1 MIAFLVLALSLDFL
15 LVLLQLLTPNVLIPW
30 LLGMVFGVFVGATPG
45 LTATMA
51 VALIVPVSFYLE
63 PNAGLALI
71 IGVSFTAI
79 FAGDI
84 PATYL
89 RIPGTPASAAA
100 TLDGHQMA
108 KQGRGGL
115 ALILDLLCS
124 SLGGLIGVA
133 LLMLVASPLAQFAL
147 LFSNFEYF
155 WLGLLGLSMS
165 ALVTQGSTFAGV
177 MSAALGVLISTVG
190 RDILSSVP
198 RYTFGRMEL
207 EQGFHFIPV
216 MIGLFGLAEVLR
228 NLRSDAS
235 LAMPSVKGKS
245 ELPIKEGLFVIVR
258 HKWLVIRSAVVGA
271 IIGALPGAGADIAA
285 WASYGLAQKTSS
297 QPEDFG
303 SGSVEGVIAPTS
315 ANNAAV
321 AGAWIP
327 ALVFGVPGDAVTAIV
342 LGAMTMYNI
351 IPGPKLF
358 QEGTQV
364 QSIFCIALVTQLLL
378 LPAGLVGIYAFGW
391 MLRLPRRFVLVAVV
405 VFSVVGAFAI
415 NNSMFDV
422 YVMLA
427 FGVVGFFL
435 ESQRVPLAPLILGLI
450 LGPLVERKLRA
461 GLISTSG
468 DLAPMFTRPICVAL
482 AVLLIVMLVGGPLV
496 RLLAARRRN

>member
-1 MIAFLVLALSLDFL
+1 MGAAGVGAKPWFDLH
-15 LVLLQLLTPNVLIPW
+15 QLLTPSVLVPW
-30 LLGMVFGVFVGATPG
+30 LLGMMFGVFVGATPG

-108 KQGRGGL
+108 KQGRGSL
-115 ALILDLLCS
+115 ALILDLFCS

-133 LLMLVASPLAQFAL
+133 LLMLVAAPLAKFAL
-147 LFSNFEYF
+147 MFSNFEYF

-165 ALVTQGSTFAGV
+165 ALVSQGSTFAGIL
-177 MSAALGVLISTVG
+177 SAVLGVLISTAG
-190 RDILSSVP
+190 RDIVSNVP

-207 EQGFHFIPV
+207 AEGFHFIPV
-216 MIGLFGLAEVLR
+216 MIGLFGLAEVFR
-228 NLRSDAS
+228 NLRSDTS
-235 LAMPSVKGKS
+235 LALPSIESSTSWPVG
-245 ELPIKEGLFVIVR
+245 EGFATILH
-258 HKWLVIRSAVVGA
+258 HKWLVLRSAVVGA
-271 IIGALPGAGADIAA
+271 SIGALPGAGADIGA

-297 QPEDFG
+297 DPDEFG
-303 SGSVEGVIAPTS
+303 NGSIEGVIAPTS

-351 IPGPKLF
+351 IPGPALF
-358 QEGTQV
+358 EEGTQV
-364 QSIFCIALVTQLLL
+364 RSIFSIALVTQLLL

-422 YVMLA
+422 FVMIA
-427 FGVVGFFL
+427 FGLIGFFL

-461 GLISTSG
+461 GLISSSG
-468 DLAPMFTRPICVAL
+468 DLSPMFTRPICAAL
-482 AVLLIVMLVGGPLV
+482 AGLLLVMLIGGPLV
-496 RLLAARRRN
+496 RLLASNRSD